1 MWIGKQKRLIEG
13 SLIKSAAGLSAS
25 PHKRVWVDC
34 SPSGRVV
41 VDDGR
46 DLHPE
51 EQVQGD
57 LVVDA
62 EDDLAL
68 VPPLVRPLHVL

>member
-1 MWIGKQKRLIEG
+1 M
-13 SLIKSAAGLSAS
+13 
-25 PHKRVWVDC
+25 DC

-46 DLHPE
+46 DLLPE

-62 EDDLAL
+62 DDDLAL